1 MAHATDVILPTQP
14 ARGLPAIRS
23 IGLGDLKY
31 ALAKGLE
38 DFRAMPT
45 HVIFLSLIYPIAG
58 IAIWRA
64 TFGYDVVPLL
74 YPLAAGFALIGPFA
88 AIGLYEL
95 SRRRELGLDTSWK
108 HAFDI
113 IHSPSIWGLAALG
126 LFLLAIFGV
135 WLAVANGIYVANFGY
150 RQPATLTEFA
160 DMVLA
165 TPEGHRLI
173 MVGNV
178 VGFLFAVLAFSL
190 SVVSFPLLLDRNV
203 VSELGQRC
211 RLAIAE
217 VGDIDAVGDGKPD
230 TEDGQQEQSE
240 SRKPPDGWRV
250 DDVERVLPGRIQAE
264 FAAPAQLVEPDG
276 CERADECEPCGQW
289 IEQGNDV
296 VAEGRA
302 PDRDT
307 GDGIDQAEKNH
318 MRRHRPE
325 VLQAFGQRIL
335 EIAKPDRTY
344 RR

>member
-1 MAHATDVILPTQP
+1 MAHADVILPTQP
-14 ARGLPAIRS
+14 ARGLPAVRS
-23 IGLGDLKY
+23 IGLRDLRY

-45 HVIFLSLIYPIAG
+45 HVVFLSLIYPIAG

-113 IHSPSIWGLAALG
+113 IHSPSVWALAALG

-135 WLAVANGIYVANFGY
+135 WLAVAHGIYVANFGY

-160 DMVLA
+160 NMVLG

-173 MVGNV
+173 VVGNV
-178 VGFLFAVLAFSL
+178 VGFLFAVLAFAL

-203 VSELGQRC
+203 GVPVAIATSIRAIVKNPVTMALWGLIVALG
-211 RLAIAE
+211 LAI
-217 VGDIDAVGDGKPD
+217 GSLPLFFGLAVVMPVLGHA
-230 TEDGQQEQSE
+230 TWHLY
-240 SRKPPDGWRV
+240 RRV
-250 DDVERVLPGRIQAE
+250 
-264 FAAPAQLVEPDG
+264 VEPDSS
-276 CERADECEPCGQW
+276 P
-289 IEQGNDV
+289 
-296 VAEGRA
+296 
-302 PDRDT
+302 
-307 GDGIDQAEKNH
+307 
-318 MRRHRPE
+318 RPE
-325 VLQAFGQRIL
+325 FHPQPRA
-335 EIAKPDRTY
+335 
-344 RR
+344 RRYAADFPSSLFAPISRKDPE